1 MTERIWMS
9 NDKGKIVIMPPH
21 DDGLIQAA
29 IGAFAYYHLC
39 A

>member
-1 MTERIWMS
+1 
-9 NDKGKIVIMPPH
+9 VIMPPH